1 MNFEESY
8 QKYLIL
14 SESNGTTDKLSTNK
28 GRYAVK
34 YNISQNKV
42 MEWLIESNSADENRD
57 IQQVKIPYKKLVLSD
72 TKEDYTSF
80 SLPKDFFDFIDLKV
94 YGSKENCKNQLFK
107 KTREVKGEN
116 LNTLFSDPN
125 LDPSFKYRETFYA
138 IAKDQVQVF
147 KKNFNI
153 SNTEMSYYRYPK
165 QVELEKP
172 DNPESQ
178 FKNEQLDF
186 DDKLINRIIFMTVAF
201 HELSSDDPK
210 YQAFK
215 QETIQKF

>member
-28 GRYAVK
+28 GRFAVK
-34 YNISQNKV
+34 YNIAQNKV
-42 MEWLIESNSADENRD
+42 IEWLIESNATDENRYLQSIKVPHKD
-57 IQQVKIPYKKLVLSD
+57 LTVLSN
-72 TKEDYTSF
+72 KEDYKEF
-80 SLPKDFFDFIDLKV
+80 SIPADYFDFINIKIL
-94 YGSKENCKNQLFK
+94 GSKDKCLSQRL
-107 KTREVKGEN
+107 KTEEVKAEN
-116 LNTLFSDPN
+116 AETLF
-125 LDPSFKYRETFYA
+125 LDINSEPSFKYRETFYTISQNA
-138 IAKDQVQVF
+138 IQAYKN
-147 KKNFNI
+147 NFNI
-153 SNTEMSYYRYPK
+153 DSAQMTYYRYPK
-165 QVELEKP
+165 QVELEYP

-178 FKNEQLDF
+178 FKVEELEF
-186 DDKLINRIIFMTVAF
+186 DDKLINRIIFMTVAL

>member
-14 SESNGTTDKLSTNK
+14 AEANGTTDKLSTNK
-28 GRYAVK
+28 SRYAVN

-42 MEWLIESNSADENRD
+42 IEWLIEANSTDENRYLQS
-57 IQQVKIPYKKLVLSD
+57 IKIPYEKLVSFE
-72 TKEDYTSF
+72 TKKDYTSF
-80 SLPKDFFDFIDLKV
+80 SIPNNYFDFIDLRVFGGNDK
-94 YGSKENCKNQLFK
+94 CKYQKFRA
-107 KTREVKGEN
+107 REVKGEN
-116 LNTLFSDPN
+116 VSN
-125 LDPSFKYRETFYA
+125 LLVDFHSAPSFKFRDTFYTISKNA
-138 IAKDQVQVF
+138 VQVF
-147 KKNFNI
+147 KTDFNI
-153 SNTEMSYYRYPK
+153 NSTEMSYYRYPK
-165 QVELEKP
+165 QIELINP

-178 FKNEQLDF
+178 FKNEQLEF
-186 DDKLINRIIFMTVAF
+186 DDKLINRIIFMTVAL

>member
-14 SESNGTTDKLSTNK
+14 AESNGTTDKLSTDK

-42 MEWLIESNSADENRD
+42 IEWLIENNSTDENRYLQS
-57 IQQVKIPYKKLVLSD
+57 IKEPYEKLTLLD
-72 TKEDYTSF
+72 TKTDYTSF
-80 SLPKDFFDFIDLKV
+80 SIPKTYFDFIDLRVFGDSGKC
-94 YGSKENCKNQLFK
+94 YNQIFRA
-107 KTREVKGEN
+107 REVKGEN
-116 LNTLFSDPN
+116 VSNLLVDEFSS
-125 LDPSFKYRETFYA
+125 PSFKFRETFYT
-138 IAKDQVQVF
+138 IAKDAVQVF
-147 KKNFNI
+147 KKGFNI
-153 SNTEMSYYRYPK
+153 GSTEMSYYRYPI
-165 QVELEKP
+165 QIELENP

-178 FKNEQLDF
+178 FKDKQLDF
-186 DDKLINRIIFMTVAF
+186 DDKLINRIILSTVAL
-201 HELSSDDPK
+201 HELSADDPK

>member
-34 YNISQNKV
+34 YNISQNKII
-42 MEWLIESNSADENRD
+42 EWFIENNSTDENRYL
-57 IQQVKIPYKKLVLSD
+57 QSLKVPYEELTLLD
-72 TKEDYTSF
+72 TKTDYTSF
-80 SLPKDFFDFIDLKV
+80 SIPKNYFEFIDLRVFGK
-94 YGSKENCKNQLFK
+94 KDKCLNQEFRS
-107 KTREVKGEN
+107 REVKGEN
-116 LNTLFSDPN
+116 VSN
-125 LDPSFKYRETFYA
+125 LLIDSHSVPSFKFRETFYT
-138 IAKDQVQVF
+138 IAKDAVQVF
-147 KKNFNI
+147 KEDFDI
-153 SNTEMSYYRYPK
+153 SSTQMSYYRYPK
-165 QVELEKP
+165 QIELENP

-186 DDKLINRIIFMTVAF
+186 DDKLINRIILSTVAL

>member
-1 MNFEESY
+1 MNFEEGY

-28 GRYAVK
+28 GKFAVM
-34 YNISQNKV
+34 YNISQNKII
-42 MEWLIESNSADENRD
+42 EWFIENNSTDESRYLQS
-57 IQQVKIPYKKLVLSD
+57 IKIPYKKLDALNI
-72 TKEDYTSF
+72 KEDYKQF
-80 SLPKDFFDFIDLKV
+80 SLPKDYFDFINLKV
-94 YGSKENCKNQLFK
+94 SGSKDKCTNQRFK
-107 KTREVKGEN
+107 SEEVKAEDTDN
-116 LNTLFSDPN
+116 LF
-125 LDPSFKYRETFYA
+125 LDVNSEPSFKYRETFYTIAQNA
-138 IAKDQVQVF
+138 IQVY

-153 SNTEMSYYRYPK
+153 NSAELSYYRYTK
-165 QVELEKP
+165 QIELENP

-186 DDKLINRIIFMTVAF
+186 DDKLINRIILMAVSL
-201 HELSSDDPK
+201 HGLSSDDPK

>member
-1 MNFEESY
+1 MKFEESY

-14 SESNGTTDKLSTNK
+14 AEANGTTDKLSTNK

-42 MEWLIESNSADENRD
+42 IEWLIESNSTDENRYLQS
-57 IQQVKIPYKKLVLSD
+57 IKIPYTKLVLSD
-72 TKEDYTSF
+72 TEEDNASF
-80 SLPKDFFDFIDLKV
+80 SLPKNYFDFIDLRVK
-94 YGSKENCKNQLFK
+94 GSKESCTNQLFK
-107 KTREVKGEN
+107 SREVKGEN
-116 LNTLFSDPN
+116 VNSYYIDSN
-125 LDPSFKYRETFYA
+125 LDPSFKYRETYYT
-138 IAKDQVQVF
+138 IAEDSVQVY
-147 KKNFNI
+147 KKNFDVD
-153 SNTEMSYYRYPK
+153 SAEMSYYRYPK
-165 QVELEKP
+165 QVELKNP

-178 FKNEQLDF
+178 FKDDTLDF
-186 DDKLINRIIFMTVAF
+186 DDKLINRIIFMTVSL

>member
-14 SESNGTTDKLSTNK
+14 AEANGTTDKLATNK

-34 YNISQNKV
+34 YNISQNKII
-42 MEWLIESNSADENRD
+42 EWFIENNATDENRYL
-57 IQQVKIPYKKLVLSD
+57 QSLKVPYQKLEQVE
-72 TKEDYTSF
+72 TKPDYTSF
-80 SLPKDFFDFIDLKV
+80 SIPKNYFEFIDLRV
-94 YGSKENCKNQLFK
+94 YGGKDKCKNQPFRA
-107 KTREVKGEN
+107 REVKGEN
-116 LNTLFSDPN
+116 VSNLLIDSNTN
-125 LDPSFKYRETFYA
+125 PSFKYRETFYT
-138 IAKDQVQVF
+138 IAKDAVQVF
-147 KKNFNI
+147 KTNFNI
-153 SNTEMSYYRYPK
+153 DSTEMSYYRYPK
-165 QVELEKP
+165 QIELVNP
-172 DNPESQ
+172 NDPESK

-186 DDKLINRIIFMTVAF
+186 DDKLINRIIFLSVSL

>member
-1 MNFEESY
+1 MTFEESY

-14 SESNGTTDKLSTNK
+14 AEANGTTDKLSTNK

-42 MEWLIESNSADENRD
+42 MEWLQESNSTDENRYL
-57 IQQVKIPYKKLVLSD
+57 QSLKVPYEKLELLE
-72 TKEDYTSF
+72 TITDYTSF
-80 SLPKDFFDFIDLKV
+80 SIPKTYFEFIDLRVFGGKD
-94 YGSKENCKNQLFK
+94 KCLNQKFRS
-107 KTREVKGEN
+107 REVKGEN
-116 LNTLFSDPN
+116 VSN
-125 LDPSFKYRETFYA
+125 LLVDSHSTPSFKFRETFYT
-138 IAKDQVQVF
+138 IAKDAVQVF
-147 KKNFNI
+147 KSDFNI
-153 SNTEMSYYRYPK
+153 DSTEMSYYRYPK
-165 QVELEKP
+165 QIELENP

-178 FKNEQLDF
+178 FKDEQLDF
-186 DDKLINRIIFMTVAF
+186 DDKLINRIIFSTVAL

>member
-34 YNISQNKV
+34 YNIAQNKI
-42 MEWLIESNSADENRD
+42 MEWFIENNSTDENRYLQS
-57 IQQVKIPYKKLVLSD
+57 IKVPYQTLGTLT
-72 TKEDYTSF
+72 TKTNYKSF
-80 SLPKDFFDFIDLKV
+80 SIPKDYFDFIDLRV
-94 YGSKENCKNQLFK
+94 YGGKDKCLNQLYRS
-107 KTREVKGEN
+107 REVKGEN
-116 LNTLFSDPN
+116 VSNLFIDHNSI
-125 LDPSFKYRETFYA
+125 PSFKYRDTFYT
-138 IAKDQVQVF
+138 IAQDTVQVYKTDF
-147 KKNFNI
+147 DIQK
-153 SNTEMSYYRYPK
+153 TEMSYYKYAK
-165 QVELEKP
+165 QVELENP

-178 FKNEQLDF
+178 FKDEQLEF
-186 DDKLINRIIFMTVAF
+186 DDRLINRIILMTVAL
-201 HELSSDDPK
+201 HSLSSDDPK